1 MARTPKSVLTE
12 NEFSI
17 LTLLWTEKRSLSRPE
32 ILTSLSENNWNPN
45 SIHLILNS
53 MISKGVLQVDGIAR
67 CGQNYGRTYAPTMTQ
82 EEYAASQMIRL
93 TPNLTPGRRLLG
105 VFAALVDKNG
115 IDAETID
122 EMEKLLEQKR
132 KELGTK

>member
-32 ILTSLSENNWNPN
+32 ILENLSDNDWNPN

-53 MISKGVLQVDGIAR
+53 MINKGVLKVDGIAR

-82 EEYAASQMIRL
+82 EEYAATQMIRL
-93 TPNLTPGRRLLG
+93 TPNLPQRQRLLG
-105 VFAALVDKNG
+105 IFAALVDKNG
-115 IDAETID
+115 IDAETIE
-122 EMEKLLEQKR
+122 EMEKLLEKKR
-132 KELGTK
+132 KELDIK

>member
-1 MARTPKSVLTE
+1 MARTPKGVLSE

-17 LTLLWTEKRSLSRPE
+17 LTLLWTKRRSLSRPE
-32 ILTSLSENNWNPN
+32 ILESLSENDWNPN

-53 MISKGVLQVDGIAR
+53 MIKKGVLKVDGVTR

-93 TPNLTPGRRLLG
+93 TPNLPQSQRLLG

-115 IDAETID
+115 IDAETIA
-122 EMEKLLEQKR
+122 EMEKLLEKKR
-132 KELGTK
+132 KELDIK

>member
-1 MARTPKSVLTE
+1 MARTPKGVLTE

-17 LTLLWTEKRSLSRPE
+17 LTLLWTKNRSLSRPE
-32 ILTSLSENNWNPN
+32 ILENLSDNDWNPN

-53 MISKGVLQVDGIAR
+53 MIKKGVLKVDGVTR

-93 TPNLTPGRRLLG
+93 TPNLPQSRRLLG
-105 VFAALVDKNG
+105 IFAALVDKNG
-115 IDAETID
+115 IDAQTIE
-122 EMEKLLEQKR
+122 EMEKLLAMKR
-132 KELGTK
+132 KELELK

>member
-1 MARTPKSVLTE
+1 MARTPKGVLTE

-17 LTLLWTEKRSLSRPE
+17 LTLLWTKKRSLSRPE
-32 ILTSLSENNWNPN
+32 ILENLSDNDWNPN

-53 MISKGVLQVDGIAR
+53 MIKKGVLKVDGITR

-93 TPNLTPGRRLLG
+93 TPNLPQSKRLLG
-105 VFAALVDKNG
+105 IFAALVDKDG
-115 IDAETID
+115 IDSETIE
-122 EMEKLLEQKR
+122 EMEKLLAAKR
-132 KELGTK
+132 KELELK